1 MTVDVDKK
9 IRIVQFVKLWG
20 TFKCGN
26 LLKVWEGLHIYVT
39 VAIPVTAGGPWC
51 QQWHGNNEMVATTVF
66 NRSLQPG
73 FGKHFTHLSGN
84 KTYLSHWTGQTFWVC
99 TLQTL

>member
-1 MTVDVDKK
+1 MTIYPSTYVDKK

-51 QQWHGNNEMVATTVF
+51 Q
-66 NRSLQPG
+66 
-73 FGKHFTHLSGN
+73 
-84 KTYLSHWTGQTFWVC
+84 
-99 TLQTL
+99 